1 MAGGRH
7 AMGAAMRS
15 DIIAPMSTLLHA
27 AFIRCALALM
37 AAVLF
42 PAAAQAQAPWPSE
55 APEKWGLAIIDVET
69 TGLDPGRHEMI
80 DIGAIYT
87 DLDGNE
93 LGRFFTRI
101 MPPNPQRIDPAA
113 SAVNGYSEER
123 WRALGAVGE
132 AEAVAEFLAF
142 HARVADGRRM
152 VFTAYNAQF
161 DHGFVSALLS
171 RHGHRFDDHYTYFLL
186 DIPSMAWGQGLK
198 VLGNAQLAGELGLP
212 DETRDP
218 LQHTGMT
225 GAEWNLSLYRALLGR
240 LDRGSDPSAPGQDA
254 ALP

>member
-1 MAGGRH
+1 MAV
-7 AMGAAMRS
+7 A
-15 DIIAPMSTLLHA
+15 
-27 AFIRCALALM
+27 
-37 AAVLF
+37 LF
-42 PAAAQAQAPWPSE
+42 PAAVQAQAPWPSE
-55 APEKWGLAIIDVET
+55 APEQWGLAIIDVET

-93 LGRFFTRI
+93 LGRIFIRI
-101 MPPNPQRIDPAA
+101 MPPHPQRIEPAA

-123 WRALGAVGE
+123 WRALGAVDE
-132 AEAVAEFLAF
+132 AEAVADFLAF
-142 HARVADGRRM
+142 HARVAEGRRI

-198 VLGNAQLAGELGLP
+198 VLGNSRLAAALGLP

-218 LQHTGMT
+218 MQHTGIT
-225 GAEWNLSLYRALLGR
+225 GAEWNLSLYRALLDCLDSRSGPGVENDEDCQSSPAGR
-240 LDRGSDPSAPGQDA
+240 MSSAGGKPGCQ
-254 ALP
+254 